1 MHPCGLLPQS
11 PFWNTAFYNRFSR
24 FSENVAML
32 RAASLSV
39 STLFPV
45 GVCSDVACR
54 VAILSTLRRYL
65 PPRRSPLIIAC
76 RPPRDK
82 WVGWRCVRWHP
93 RVGVYVGRWRYPVMP
108 PVGVGSLLCEDFPAR
123 PLSACLHGD
132 GSVAEHKKQAVSPDT
147 ACHAWWDEEEFGGRL
162 LVPALRLL

>member
-1 MHPCGLLPQS
+1 MNCWIKIPLPSRRECTPIKIAPVRAFAAVSLLEYGGLNPILP
-11 PFWNTAFYNRFSR
+11 FLGGR
-24 FSENVAML
+24 
-32 RAASLSV
+32 
-39 STLFPV
+39 
-45 GVCSDVACR
+45 SDVACR
-54 VAILSTLRRYL
+54 VAILSTLHCYP

-108 PVGVGSLLCEDFPAR
+108 PSLLCEDFPAR

-147 ACHAWWDEEEFGGRL
+147 ACHAWWDGEEFGGRL